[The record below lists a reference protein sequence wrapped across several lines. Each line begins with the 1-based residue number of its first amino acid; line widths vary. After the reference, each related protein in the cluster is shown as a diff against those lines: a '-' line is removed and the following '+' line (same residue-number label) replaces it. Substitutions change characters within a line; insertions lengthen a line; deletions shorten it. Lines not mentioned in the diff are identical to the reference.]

1 MTSKEFEEQ
10 VKIAKNIAVKAND
23 MSLIDGVFLKGFLLG
38 LEESME
44 IFERLEEEDDNE
56 NSN

>member
-23 MSLIDGVFLKGFLLG
+23 MSLIDGVFLKGFFTRFRG
-38 LEESME
+38 
-44 IFERLEEEDDNE
+44 INGNF
-56 NSN
+56 